1 MYTIRYTV
9 EFKRQMRLCQRRGYD
24 MAQLHEVI
32 RLLSVDGKLPDKYR
46 PHVLH
51 GNRQGQW
58 ECHVQPDWLLIW
70 EQHDQEL
77 VLIMLNTGTHA
88 DVFGKKRK
96 R

>member
-1 MYTIRYTV
+1 MYTIRYTG

-24 MAQLHEVI
+24 MVLLHEVI

-46 PHVLH
+46 AHILH

-58 ECHVQPDWLLIW
+58 ECHVQPDWLLVW
-70 EQHDQEL
+70 EQRDQEL
-77 VLIMLNTGTHA
+77 ILIMLNTGTHA

-96 R
+96 K

>member
-1 MYTIRYTV
+1 MYTIRYTG
-9 EFKRQMRLCQRRGYD
+9 EFKRQMRLCKRRGYD

-32 RLLSVDGKLPDKYR
+32 RLLSVDGKLPDKYC